1 MGHPWPMN
9 ILTKEAGQSRK
20 LIVKPVDICPRSNF
34 RPNADGHLRVVD
46 VDKIKLHN
54 TTVAIEVKEQGHF
67 HYYCRTLLGEYRM
80 FGRRTNVDG
89 EYTDIMFKLCKM
101 KRPGLPKG
109 TVVAIEVIWPGHPD
123 SEVPTAIK
131 ECPQE
136 LKMVALGVPIQAGIK
151 YFDCDEDYKSAQ
163 RRMNGIL
170 PPEFHPKRLGFKKL
184 GDKFET
190 AEILEYYLKFAKNA
204 GIEGVVFKE
213 FGYDGWWKLKGVK
226 EADVFITGFKISD
239 SETQYGMVTAVNIGV
254 VESIVYDEITIR
266 NMGSIT
272 GFDLEEKDKMT
283 GAYNIYGKSEENPY
297 WMKPLRVLYQEI
309 AGKGKLKH
317 GFFDCW
323 RDDKIWD
330 QCTMEQFK

>member
-1 MGHPWPMN
+1 MDHPWPMS

-34 RPNADGHLRVVD
+34 RPDADGHLRVVD
-46 VDKIKLHN
+46 VDKIRLHD

-89 EYTDIMFKLCKM
+89 EYTDIIHKLKEM
-101 KRPGLPKG
+101 KLPGLPKG
-109 TVVAIEVIWPGHPD
+109 TVVAIELIWPDHPD

-131 ECPQE
+131 DHPSL

-151 YFDCDEDYKSAQ
+151 HFDCDEDYKTAR

-170 PPEFHPKRLGFKKL
+170 PPEFHPKRLGFIKL

-190 AEILEYYLKFAKNA
+190 AEILEYYLKFAKNS

-226 EADVFITGFKISD
+226 EADVFITGFKVSD
-239 SETQYGMVTAVNIGV
+239 SETQYGMVTSVKIGCMQ
-254 VESIVYDEITIR
+254 IIQGNFEIKE
-266 NMGSIT
+266 MGNVT
-272 GFDLEEKDKMT
+272 GFNLEEKDEMT
-283 GAYNIYGKSEENPY
+283 GAYNIHGDAETNPY
-297 WMKPLRVLYQEI
+297 WMKTLRVLYQEI

-323 RDDKIWD
+323 RDDKD
-330 QCTMEQFK
+330 YSECTMEQFR